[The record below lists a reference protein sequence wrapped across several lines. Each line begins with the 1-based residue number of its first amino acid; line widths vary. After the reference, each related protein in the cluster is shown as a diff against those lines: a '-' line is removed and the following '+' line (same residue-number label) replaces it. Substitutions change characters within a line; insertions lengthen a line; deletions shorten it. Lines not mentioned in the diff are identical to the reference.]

1 MIALY
6 GLKNCDTCRKARK
19 WLAANG
25 VEYRFHDI
33 RADGVTRKQIE
44 SWVGELGWETVL
56 NRRSTTWRG
65 LSDADRERL
74 DDSRATALMAQHPTL
89 IKRPVIET
97 GASTLIG
104 FTKETE
110 NAVEAAIQ

>member
-33 RADGVTRKQIE
+33 RADGVTREQIAR
-44 SWVGELGWETVL
+44 WVGELGWEVVL
-56 NRRSTTWRG
+56 NRRSTT
-65 LSDADRERL
+65 
-74 DDSRATALMAQHPTL
+74 
-89 IKRPVIET
+89 
-97 GASTLIG
+97 
-104 FTKETE
+104 
-110 NAVEAAIQ
+110 